1 MEITLEAIISL
12 LGLFIGGG
20 GGAFFTWRYL
30 RRKAKAEAVTA
41 EIDATKDMQDMYQQ
55 MLEDAKKDREDRREQ
70 VEELRAD
77 RDHYKAERN
86 ELREKMEQLTRS
98 FLDWRIEADN
108 DRSKMKMD
116 IAKLGRKVETMVP
129 FMCGDLN
136 CKLRQRV
143 TLSDDGTLKTKRP
156 QKKAGT
162 VVSGSLTKDQSV
174 ALQSAADI
182 KDHPADIEPLNSDE
196 L

>member
-1 MEITLEAIISL
+1 MEITLDAIISL

-98 FLDWRIEADN
+98 FMDWRIEADN

-162 VVSGSLTKDQSV
+162 VVSGS
-174 ALQSAADI
+174 AADATE
-182 KDHPADIEPLNSDE
+182 KSSDIEPLNHDE

>member
-1 MEITLEAIISL
+1 MEITLEAIISFI
-12 LGLFIGGG
+12 GLFLSGGA
-20 GGAFFTWRYL
+20 GAFFTWKWQK
-30 RRKAKAEAVTA
+30 RKAKAEAVTA

-143 TLSDDGTLKTKRP
+143 TLSDDGTLRTKRP
-156 QKKAGT
+156 KPKAST
-162 VVSGSLTKDQSV
+162 VVSGSP
-174 ALQSAADI
+174 ADE
-182 KDHPADIEPLNSDE
+182 KPADIEPLNSDD